1 MADIPYEGTVFGAN
15 SVIGHLIGMAVPVEV
30 WKSSE
35 VTLQRMVRRSSSST
49 YTYLVRVPASGR
61 EDARPFLL

>member
-35 VTLQRMVRRSSSST
+35 VTLQRMVRRSSSSFN
-49 YTYLVRVPASGR
+49 LDVPSACPSF
-61 EDARPFLL
+61 A